1 MYSAMDISDLIEY
14 IAGRDLSKQDLIRAW
29 LSESEENRQEYFRLK
44 EILALKVA
52 CDCSSDDALN
62 SAVSG
67 IRSRIRA
74 NSSRRRYRRSL
85 AFAWSATACMALF
98 IAVGAL
104 VRFLPRGGTVVLA
117 NDDEPVTLYSL
128 PDGTRVYLRQ
138 GGELAYGS
146 SFNLKDRKV
155 SIMGEAYLDVARDED
170 RPFVVNTPNVGVK
183 VLGTAFNVRCDEDD
197 TEVVLERGKVAL
209 CNDRDVVLAEL
220 LPGNRAV
227 VNEYGGVALSSVQTS
242 SYTKWRYNYKIYDSC
257 TFDDLVSM
265 MENRYDVRFIYDP
278 SKFRNNYFR
287 LAVSESDTLEDML
300 SMMEYIVQ
308 VQYERKGRNIYVK

>member
-1 MYSAMDISDLIEY
+1 MDVSDLIEY
-14 IAGRDLSKQDLIRAW
+14 IAGRDLSKQDLIRDW

-44 EILALKVA
+44 EIMALKVA
-52 CDCSSDDALN
+52 CDCSTDEAVDA
-62 SAVSG
+62 AVSG
-67 IRSRIRA
+67 IYSRIRA

-85 AFAWSATACMALF
+85 AFAWSAAACMALF

-117 NDDEPVTLYSL
+117 NNDEPVALYSL
-128 PDGTRVYLRQ
+128 PDGTKAYLRQ

-155 SIMGEAYLDVARDED
+155 SVMGEAYLDVARDED
-170 RPFVVNTPNVGVK
+170 RPFIVNTPNVGVK
-183 VLGTAFNVRCDEDD
+183 VLGTAFNIRCDEDD

-209 CNDRDVVLAEL
+209 CNDRGAVLAEL

-227 VNEYGGVALSSVQTS
+227 VGEDGGVALSSVQTS
-242 SYTKWRYNYKIYDSC
+242 AYTRWRYNYKIYDRCS
-257 TFDDLVSM
+257 FDDLVSM

-278 SKFRNNYFR
+278 SKFRDIYFR
-287 LAVSESDTLEDML
+287 MAISESDTLEDML

-308 VQYERKGRNIYVK
+308 MQYERNGRNIYVK